1 MDSFHNAENYII
13 KAEQQ
18 EIYGEEIACLRS
30 TQPLPRNSSIPALN
44 PYLDDKK
51 NIWISRRIQAKIQ
64 KDKSVHPI
72 SRKEHRIGPV
82 PNELIHVAG
91 TQYKVVKQRTFV
103 EIELK
108 RYL

>member
-1 MDSFHNAENYII
+1 MT
-13 KAEQQ
+13 KK
-18 EIYGEEIACLRS
+18 
-30 TQPLPRNSSIPALN
+30 
-44 PYLDDKK
+44 YLDMMT
-51 NIWISRRIQAKIQ
+51 SSARSSYLFQAKIQ

-72 SRKEHRIGPV
+72 SRKEHMIGPV

-91 TQYKVVKQRTFV
+91 TQYQVVKQRTFV